1 MLHNWGLQGGTLTED
16 LEIAFTLPFKKIVLK
31 KKFEAEYGRE
41 EKLDNS
47 NP

>member
-1 MLHNWGLQGGTLTED
+1 
-16 LEIAFTLPFKKIVLK
+16 LPSPFLLRRKIVLK